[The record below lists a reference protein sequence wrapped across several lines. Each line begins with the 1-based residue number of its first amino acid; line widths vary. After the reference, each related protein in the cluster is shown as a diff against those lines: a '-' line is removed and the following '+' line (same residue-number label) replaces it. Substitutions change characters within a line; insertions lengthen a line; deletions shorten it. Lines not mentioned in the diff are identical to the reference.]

1 MNGGR
6 AGLFGLRS
14 KPNHPKLFFA
24 EHFNQFRNSGYTYYT
39 MDNLRKVFS
48 KIYDKYIAKIYR
60 FIFLKV
66 NSQPDAEDL
75 TSETF
80 LRGWKAFQNQK
91 EIENPQAFL
100 YQIARN
106 LVIDYYR
113 QKGKVQ
119 FVSTENVSIADPRQN
134 LEEKVLSRSDLDI
147 IKLALADLKDD
158 YQNVIIWR
166 YLDDLSIREISNL
179 LDRTED
185 ATRVL
190 LHRALKTLREGLNQ
204 TV

>member
-1 MNGGR
+1 
-6 AGLFGLRS
+6 
-14 KPNHPKLFFA
+14 
-24 EHFNQFRNSGYTYYT
+24 
-39 MDNLRKVFS
+39 MDNLRNVFS

-66 NSQPDAEDL
+66 DSREIAEDL

-113 QKGKVQ
+113 QKGKIQ

-134 LEEKVLSRSDLDI
+134 LEEKILARSDLDT
-147 IKLALADLKDD
+147 IKLALADLKED
-158 YQNVIIWR
+158 YQNVIIWH

-204 TV
+204 TI